1 MVVDLSL
8 QKKAEQIQ
16 RWLAMDREGYA
27 RLHTPY
33 TALIDARGFSMQ
45 YIGAVACHPTQF
57 PEHFDA
63 LLQAFA
69 TVKLIGD

>member
-1 MVVDLSL
+1 MDLSL
-8 QKKAEQIQ
+8 QKKAERI
-16 RWLAMDREGYA
+16 RHWINYEPDGYA
-27 RLHTPY
+27 RLHIPY
-33 TALIDARGFSMQ
+33 CALIDARGLPMK
-45 YIGAVACHPTQF
+45 YIGVVSYHPTQY